1 MVSLAALVAGLNGGA
16 AQAQACFVPSANGPA
31 GSEICNLSDSATQR
45 SAVANAVS
53 GDGLVVVG
61 ELANLDGTLLAWR
74 WRNGVLEAFPEPVS
88 STRSSA
94 NGINADGTV
103 AVGGILTADGLRA
116 FSTVLQPSGAEV
128 VTILSTLPGGGRTFA
143 ESVNAAG
150 NIVIGTVDTINGSR
164 AVRWVDGTIENLGV
178 IGNPILGPTSAAKD
192 VNAVGNVVVG
202 DLFDGSFSE
211 GFRWVEGVGMQRI
224 GTLPGGSFSGAEGVS
239 AAGNVV
245 VGYSESSTLPQV
257 AFRWVEGVGMESLG
271 VLPGGAGS
279 IAYDVSADGTVVV
292 GESGSDNGGRAF
304 RWVEGGTMVSLGTLT
319 GASSS
324 AAYGVNAD
332 GSIVVGTSDQRAF
345 IWRATPTSGGGAG
358 GGGGTGGGGT
368 GGGGTMEDLAN
379 LNASFPVLGNDSA
392 VAQAEQQYALDNLMT
407 PGTILGAGQSVMS
420 TGAAVQN
427 TNRNPTT
434 VGARTTSLAA
444 LGFGHGISETVTL
457 GATLSLSGTQFKN
470 NAFDMDAGLGL
481 ALWGQY
487 SAGGAAGTG
496 WQLSGSLGFARSE
509 GEVARGRLLT
519 DVITARGQADV
530 ETRAVQATLGYGLAR
545 GDWLVTP
552 ELGLARYDTTRS
564 GYTETGAAFNA
575 SYDAMETTRTV
586 ATLSVTGEMAM
597 GARGRLSLGVGVD
610 REVNPERPRLTGR
623 SDLPGLATFDIG
635 STFTANRTRAFAT
648 VGYAHDLGNGATL
661 GADLR
666 VGEAVYGRTP
676 SVGFGVTYRIRF

>member
-1 MVSLAALVAGLNGGA
+1 MVWSWWASWQILIAP
-16 AQAQACFVPSANGPA
+16 F
-31 GSEICNLSDSATQR
+31 
-45 SAVANAVS
+45 
-53 GDGLVVVG
+53 
-61 ELANLDGTLLAWR
+61 LAWR

-103 AVGGILTADGLRA
+103 VVGGILTADGFRA

-150 NIVIGTVDTINGSR
+150 NIFVGTVDTINGSR

-178 IGNPILGPTSAAKD
+178 IGNPILFPTSAAKD
-192 VNAVGNVVVG
+192 VNA
-202 DLFDGSFSE
+202 
-211 GFRWVEGVGMQRI
+211 
-224 GTLPGGSFSGAEGVS
+224 
-239 AAGNVV
+239 AGNVV
-245 VGYSESSTLPQV
+245 IGSLFNGSFTD

-368 GGGGTMEDLAN
+368 GGGGGTMEDLAN

-392 VAQAEQQYALDNLMT
+392 VAQAEQQFALDNLMT

-552 ELGLARYDTTRS
+552 ELGLARYDTKRS
-564 GYTETGAAFNA
+564 AYTETGAAFNA